1 MSSEFGGLKQLSVS
15 QNAVLADRSPAAGR
29 DSVSGDLRLTGT
41 RDKGRNRLSVLSEHI
56 IPGLLQLSDA
66 AIIGLCGAA
75 AYSIYISG
83 SIEIPVQY
91 GTAMAAMVALCI
103 YMARRAD
110 LYRVETIMA
119 WPRRMGRLFVIMV
132 TVFLLM
138 TALSFALKLQTQFS
152 RVWVSS
158 TFSSA
163 TVLLIL
169 MRGVILYTLRRW
181 GAAKGMGRSIAVVGG
196 GLQAEYFLMQF
207 RGSGNLWHKIVGIFD
222 DRVER
227 LSSKWLDYPV
237 LGNLNDLVRYVRR
250 GQVSTVVVTI
260 PWSADTRLRGIVDE
274 LSELPVD
281 IYLGSDLVGYQ
292 LKRMSKTI
300 LGGVSVYEVA
310 AIPISDWAAVVKTL
324 EDKILSAILLIAFSP
339 ILLLTALAIKLDS
352 PGPVIFRQ
360 RRYGFNNEAFLIRK
374 FRTMNHMDE
383 AAREVVQAKKNDPRV
398 TRVGRWL
405 RRTSIDELPQ
415 LIDVFLG
422 TMSLIGPRPHAVEH
436 DEYYE
441 SLIQGY
447 KARQKV
453 KPGMTGWAQ
462 VNGLRGETE
471 AVERMQAR
479 VAHDIYYIE
488 NWSFWLDIK
497 ILIMTF
503 FVGWYHNRE

>member
-1 MSSEFGGLKQLSVS
+1 MT
-15 QNAVLADRSPAAGR
+15 AR
-29 DSVSGDLRLTGT
+29 T
-41 RDKGRNRLSVLSEHI
+41 DKGKGRLSVLSEQL
-56 IPGLLQLSDA
+56 IPGLLQISDA
-66 AIIGLCGAA
+66 AIIGLSGAA
-75 AYSIYISG
+75 AYSIYRSG
-83 SIEIPVQY
+83 SIEIPLQY
-91 GTAMAAMVALCI
+91 GAAMAAMVALFI
-103 YMARRAD
+103 YLARRAD
-110 LYRVETIMA
+110 LYRVETITA
-119 WPRRMGRLFVIMV
+119 WPRRMGRLFIIMV

-138 TALSFALKLQTQFS
+138 TALSFSLKLQGQFS
-152 RVWVSS
+152 RIWVSS

-163 TVLLIL
+163 TVLLIAS
-169 MRGVILYTLRRW
+169 RGVILYFLRRW

-196 GLQAEYFLMQF
+196 GLQAECFLMQF
-207 RGSGNLWHKIVGIFD
+207 RGSGSLWHKIVGIFD

-237 LGNLNDLVRYVRR
+237 LGNLNDLVKYVRR
-250 GQVSTVVVTI
+250 GEVSTVVITI
-260 PWSADTRLRGIVDE
+260 PWSADRRLRGIVSE

-292 LKRMSKTI
+292 LQRMSKTL

-324 EDKILSAILLIAFSP
+324 EDKVLSAILLLIFSP
-339 ILLLTALAIKLDS
+339 VLLLVALAIKLDT

-374 FRTMNHMDE
+374 FRTMYHSDQAE
-383 AAREVVQAKKNDPRV
+383 REIVQAKRNDPRV
-398 TRVGRWL
+398 TRVGRLL
-405 RRTSIDELPQ
+405 RRTSLDELPQ

-441 SLIQGY
+441 ALIQGY

-471 AVERMQAR
+471 AVEHMQAR

-497 ILIMTF
+497 ILVMTL